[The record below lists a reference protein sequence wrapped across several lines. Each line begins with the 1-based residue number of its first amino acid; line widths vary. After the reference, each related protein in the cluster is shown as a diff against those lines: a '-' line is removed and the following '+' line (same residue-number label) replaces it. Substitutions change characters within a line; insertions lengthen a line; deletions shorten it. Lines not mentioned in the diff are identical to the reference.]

1 MRIAVLI
8 KQVPQADALALG
20 SDGRLIR
27 EGLELQMNAY
37 CRRAI
42 SKGIELA
49 RATSG
54 SCVAITLGP
63 PAAEDVLREAVAGGA
78 DEGILVSDPAFA
90 GSDTLATAKT
100 MAAMLSCLGTF
111 DLILVG
117 RNSVD
122 ADTGQVGPAVAELL
136 DLPFVGSA
144 RNLDIS
150 GNRLKARSERE
161 DGWVTVEVDLPA
173 VVSAAERLCRPLS
186 VGLDDRRSVA
196 ESRIK
201 KISAGDLGPGPWG
214 KEASPTRVGP
224 TRLLET
230 SRLRRQFTGSLEE
243 QVRQAC
249 ALLIERGAFGASMVQ
264 QRSVPQRQPGPGP
277 VILVTPE
284 PGEGRSTRELAGAAA
299 CLAHDMKGS
308 VTAFASGELDARQ
321 IGSWG
326 VDNFVCCEGVDS
338 EEDFARSCADWVA
351 ANRPWAMLSP
361 STLWGREI
369 AARVAARLGAGLTGD
384 AIGMELENDRL
395 IAWKPAFGGRL
406 VAAITSDSDVQMVTL
421 RPGALPLIEPR
432 IADAAVTRVAGS
444 KRSRVR
450 ILQRHREDTVNGLAA
465 AVTVVGVGTG
475 VPVDEYE
482 RVQPLLDCLGAE
494 LAATRK
500 VTDLGWLARSRQVGL
515 TGLSIS
521 PRLYIAIGL
530 SGNINHS
537 VGIRRAGTVLAINT
551 DQKAGILKQA
561 DVSIIADWRE
571 VVPILCAELSKT
583 LKDAKGDHAGN
594 RMHGDEVRVLSA

>member
-1 MRIAVLI
+1 
-8 KQVPQADALALG
+8 
-20 SDGRLIR
+20 
-27 EGLELQMNAY
+27 
-37 CRRAI
+37 
-42 SKGIELA
+42 
-49 RATSG
+49 
-54 SCVAITLGP
+54 
-63 PAAEDVLREAVAGGA
+63 
-78 DEGILVSDPAFA
+78 
-90 GSDTLATAKT
+90 
-100 MAAMLSCLGTF
+100 
-111 DLILVG
+111 
-117 RNSVD
+117 
-122 ADTGQVGPAVAELL
+122 
-136 DLPFVGSA
+136 
-144 RNLDIS
+144 
-150 GNRLKARSERE
+150 
-161 DGWVTVEVDLPA
+161 
-173 VVSAAERLCRPLS
+173 
-186 VGLDDRRSVA
+186 
-196 ESRIK
+196 
-201 KISAGDLGPGPWG
+201 
-214 KEASPTRVGP
+214 
-224 TRLLET
+224 
-230 SRLRRQFTGSLEE
+230 
-243 QVRQAC
+243 
-249 ALLIERGAFGASMVQ
+249 
-264 QRSVPQRQPGPGP
+264 
-277 VILVTPE
+277 
-284 PGEGRSTRELAGAAA
+284 
-299 CLAHDMKGS
+299 
-308 VTAFASGELDARQ
+308 
-321 IGSWG
+321 
-326 VDNFVCCEGVDS
+326 
-338 EEDFARSCADWVA
+338 
-351 ANRPWAMLSP
+351 MLSP

-500 VTDLGWLARSRQVGL
+500 VTDLGWLPRSRQVGL

-551 DQKAGILKQA
+551 DRKAGILKQA